1 VYIYICITQCVVIY
15 SQNSV
20 WVESQG
26 GTKRQVVVCFL
37 CTTRAHGGFSIC
49 SVGGPRSLIFPGSTT
64 EELKNAE
71 IWMWIQNSL
80 NKVEGLG
87 NLNENLL
94 THTHAYVYVVICTYK
109 RVYRDMYIYI
119 LYYQYAY
126 ARMYYQKSL
135 NRTVTLANSN
145 KADTMGPPCQLQT
158 QMFTSTGIFWLDVG
172 FRTDRDRWFVF
183 RYILEV
189 IPHRL
194 TSSTVP

>member
-1 VYIYICITQCVVIY
+1 MYMFVCIYICITQCVVIY

-119 LYYQYAY
+119 YYIINMHTHVCITRNLWIELSRWPTAT
-126 ARMYYQKSL
+126 R
-135 NRTVTLANSN
+135 
-145 KADTMGPPCQLQT
+145 PT
-158 QMFTSTGIFWLDVG
+158 QWVHRVSCKLRCLHPQVFFDWMWASALTEIVG
-172 FRTDRDRWFVF
+172 LFFGTF
-183 RYILEV
+183 
-189 IPHRL
+189 
-194 TSSTVP
+194 

>member
-1 VYIYICITQCVVIY
+1 VCLVHPPRVIQESQCPGSWRPWMTHCRCRSCRGENCNSCLLAGVKHQSKLIIYYTYTVYIYISTQKKKTYIYICVCIHIYITQYVVIY

-26 GTKRQVVVCFL
+26 RTKRQVVVCFL
-37 CTTRAHGGFSIC
+37 CTTRALGGFSIC

-94 THTHAYVYVVICTYK
+94 THTRICICGYLH
-109 RVYRDMYIYI
+109 IQACI
-119 LYYQYAY
+119 
-126 ARMYYQKSL
+126 
-135 NRTVTLANSN
+135 
-145 KADTMGPPCQLQT
+145 
-158 QMFTSTGIFWLDVG
+158 
-172 FRTDRDRWFVF
+172 
-183 RYILEV
+183 
-189 IPHRL
+189 
-194 TSSTVP
+194 